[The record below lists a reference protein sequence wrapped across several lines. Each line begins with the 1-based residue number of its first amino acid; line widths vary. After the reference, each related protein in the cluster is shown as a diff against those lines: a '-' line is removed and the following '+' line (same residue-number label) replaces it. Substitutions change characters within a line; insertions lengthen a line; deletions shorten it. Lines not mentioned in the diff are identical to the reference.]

1 MRGRARPRSGEDASE
16 PPSPIVAMEIATRF
30 LSARPRSRW
39 EIERRLTRASVSESV
54 IRSTVE
60 RLAELGYADDL
71 AFARWWAEQRD
82 RHAPRGRRLLEAEL
96 RRQGVPRD
104 VIEAVRDEIDAPERA
119 PEDEALPGS
128 ELERA
133 CDALRRHL
141 RGRPMPQEA
150 RAVQRIGTYLM
161 RRGFD
166 ASTTR
171 AVIRSHAGGD
181 AVDGAPEPADQA

>member
-1 MRGRARPRSGEDASE
+1 MPARARGSGREAPE
-16 PPSPIVAMEIATRF
+16 PPSPSAAMEIATRF

-39 EIERRLTRASVSESV
+39 EIERRLARASVSEPV

-96 RRQGVPRD
+96 RRQGVPRE
-104 VIEAVRDEIDAPERA
+104 VIEGVRDELDAPERA
-119 PEDEALPGS
+119 PEDEELPGS

-133 CDALRRHL
+133 NVALQRHL
-141 RGRPMPQEA
+141 RGRPLPEDA
-150 RAVQRIGTYLM
+150 RARQRIGMYLM

-171 AVIRSHAGGD
+171 AAIGAHAD
-181 AVDGAPEPADQA
+181 PEAMDEATGPPD

>member
-1 MRGRARPRSGEDASE
+1 
-16 PPSPIVAMEIATRF
+16 MEIATRF

-39 EIERRLTRASVSESV
+39 EIERRLARASVSESV

-71 AFARWWAEQRD
+71 SFARWWAEQRD

-96 RRQGVPRD
+96 RRQGVPRE
-104 VIEAVRDEIDAPERA
+104 VVEEVRDEIDSPERA
-119 PEDEALPGS
+119 PEDEDLPGS

-133 CDALRRHL
+133 DDALRRHL
-141 RGRPMPQEA
+141 RGRSLPDDS
-150 RAVQRIGTYLM
+150 RALQRIGMYLM

-171 AVIRSHAGGD
+171 AAIGALADPEAKDD
-181 AVDGAPEPADQA
+181 ATGRPD

>member
-1 MRGRARPRSGEDASE
+1 
-16 PPSPIVAMEIATRF
+16 MEIATRF
-30 LSARPRSRW
+30 LAARPRSRW
-39 EIERRLTRASVSESV
+39 EIERRLARASVSEQV

-60 RLAELGYADDL
+60 RLAELGYADDA

-96 RRQGVPRD
+96 RRQGVPRE

-119 PEDEALPGS
+119 PEDEELPGS

-133 CDALRRHL
+133 SDALQRHL
-141 RGRPMPQEA
+141 RGRPMPEDPRA
-150 RAVQRIGTYLM
+150 RQRIGMYLM

-171 AVIRSHAGGD
+171 TVIGSHPGPEAVEEAAG
-181 AVDGAPEPADQA
+181 PADEA